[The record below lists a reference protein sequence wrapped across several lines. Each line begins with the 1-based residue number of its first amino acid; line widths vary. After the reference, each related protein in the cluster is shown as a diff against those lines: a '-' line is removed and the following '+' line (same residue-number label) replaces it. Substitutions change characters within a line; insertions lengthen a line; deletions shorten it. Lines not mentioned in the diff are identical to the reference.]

1 MVKNTY
7 SKIYLRISVMKFWP
21 KTFFFVKRNIYKF
34 NFKISIFPMSEYKA
48 LLIKDVHVV

>member
-1 MVKNTY
+1 MVNNTY
-7 SKIYLRISVMKFWP
+7 SQIYLRISTFQL
-21 KTFFFVKRNIYKF
+21 FFFVKRNIYKF